1 MARAKV
7 IVLGY
12 NSDAEHA
19 PAEAVGK
26 AGVGLDDFFAYMVMH
41 NYIFAPSRDLWPAP
55 SVNARIPPVMEDGQ
69 KVSATAW
76 LDRHRPVEQITWLPG
91 APMLLENRL
100 IAQGGFIDRNGVSAF
115 NLYRP
120 PIIKPGDAKQAGPL
134 VRPCKQGIQ
143 RRRRSHREMAR
154 PSRAAIG

>member
-1 MARAKV
+1 
-7 IVLGY
+7 
-12 NSDAEHA
+12 
-19 PAEAVGK
+19 
-26 AGVGLDDFFAYMVMH
+26 
-41 NYIFAPSRDLWPAP
+41 YIFAPSSDLWPAP

-76 LDRHRPVEQITWLPG
+76 LDRHRPVEQMTWLPG

-120 PIIKPGDAKQAGPL
+120 PIIKLGDAKQAGPWRDL
-134 VRPCKQGIQ
+134 VSKVFSDDADHIVKWLAHRVQRPADKINHALVLGGRPGIGKDTILEPVKQAVGPWNFADV
-143 RRRRSHREMAR
+143 S
-154 PSRAAIG
+154 PK